1 MSGRTRGRS
10 EGMSG
15 MLRITLVAG
24 GAAVVC
30 LVFTLGVVTGRHWVR
45 PSPDAVADPSR
56 KAAPAKRSAL
66 VEGDVERPRA
76 SGEKLTFYQTLT
88 APLGPGASS
97 TKPLVA
103 GRASAESSAPAAR
116 PPVQEAAASRD
127 SGAAREASASR
138 PTAPAAAAE
147 AAQPAPARSGSG
159 GFNVQVG
166 AFKNR
171 QQADAV
177 HRDLRTAGFEAFV
190 TTLGT
195 ADGETRFRVRVGPFP
210 SRAEAERT
218 AQRMRAARS
227 LPTYVAAD

>member
-1 MSGRTRGRS
+1 
-10 EGMSG
+10 
-15 MLRITLVAG
+15 
-24 GAAVVC
+24 
-30 LVFTLGVVTGRHWVR
+30 
-45 PSPDAVADPSR
+45 
-56 KAAPAKRSAL
+56 
-66 VEGDVERPRA
+66 
-76 SGEKLTFYQTLT
+76 
-88 APLGPGASS
+88 
-97 TKPLVA
+97 
-103 GRASAESSAPAAR
+103 
-116 PPVQEAAASRD
+116 
-127 SGAAREASASR
+127 
-138 PTAPAAAAE
+138 
-147 AAQPAPARSGSG
+147 RSGSG

>member
-1 MSGRTRGRS
+1 MGW
-10 EGMSG
+10 

-45 PSPDAVADPSR
+45 PAPDAVADPAR
-56 KAAPAKRSAL
+56 KTAPAKRSAL
-66 VEGDVERPRA
+66 VDGDVERPRA
-76 SGEKLTFYQTLT
+76 GGEKLTFYQTLT

-97 TKPLVA
+97 TKPLAA
-103 GRASAESSAPAAR
+103 GRAPSESSAPAVR
-116 PPVQEAAASRD
+116 PPAQQ
-127 SGAAREASASR
+127 ASASR
-138 PTAPAAAAE
+138 DTGATRETASTRE
-147 AAQPAPARSGSG
+147 AGASRPAPSSVSPAIAPTPGRSGA
-159 GFNVQVG
+159 GFSVQVG

-195 ADGETRFRVRVGPFP
+195 ADGETRFRVRVGPFT

-218 AQRMRAARS
+218 AERMRAARS